1 MQQMVWT
8 LWRDE
13 GGQDMV
19 EYALLLAFIV
29 VAATAVLG
37 FNTTSI
43 RTIANASKS
52 QLDNANEFSSS

>member
-19 EYALLLAFIV
+19 EYTLLLAFIV
-29 VAATAVLG
+29 MAATAVLG
-37 FNTTSI
+37 FNTASI
-43 RTIANASKS
+43 RAVASASKS
-52 QLDNANEFSSS
+52 QLDNAAQFASS